1 MNSAHQILST
11 FRPRV
16 GFVMYRQISDF
27 VRDLIRNGQLAE
39 NFRMPGQ
46 RELSELWSAD
56 QYTVNKALNLLVKEG
71 LLQKSQGVGTFVRP
85 KEQKISRVGIY
96 LARPY
101 SLDKL
106 DYYSHL
112 LFMLKTILDHR
123 KIGCSFFYDPRPEF
137 EQKPEVPSDLAA
149 AIKNHEIDGLIG
161 VKINDITGEWI
172 HDLKIPVVVGNN
184 RLRPHVVA
192 NDFNTVCAN
201 ILQWAHD
208 NHIRSLGC
216 ITPSLI
222 EPWREEKNLS
232 VSLLDALR
240 KSNLEFRDEWFI
252 TPEHYIYDDTG
263 EEFAKSA
270 ALQFFEL
277 DRLPEALLI
286 YPDIVAQVAL
296 QNIPKEKIPPP
307 EKFKL
312 LLHRNREL
320 PYHSW
325 YPCSWLEF
333 SIQEFAQALIDS
345 LLNYQNEAADQP
357 RMVNL
362 KVVAN

>member
-11 FRPRV
+11 FQPRV

-27 VRDLIRNGQLAE
+27 VRDLIQRGQLAE

-46 RELSELWSAD
+46 RELSELWGAD

-85 KEQKISRVGIY
+85 KAQKISRVGIY

-123 KIGCSFFYDPRPEF
+123 RIGCSFFYDPRSEF
-137 EQKPEVPSDLAA
+137 EQKPEVPPDLAA

-161 VKINDITGEWI
+161 IKTNDISAKWI
-172 HDLKIPVVVGNN
+172 YDVGIPVVAGNN

-192 NDFNTVCAN
+192 NDFQAGCAN
-201 ILQWAHD
+201 ILQWAHEK
-208 NHIRSLGC
+208 HIRSLGF
-216 ITPSLI
+216 ISSSLI
-222 EPWREEKNLS
+222 EPWKQEKNLS

-240 KSNLEFRDEWFI
+240 KSDLEFREEWFI
-252 TPEHYIYDDTG
+252 TPERYIYDDAVDD
-263 EEFAKSA
+263 FARNA
-270 ALQFFEL
+270 VRRFFAL
-277 DRLPEALLI
+277 DRLPDALLI
-286 YPDIVAQVAL
+286 YPDIVVQVAL

-345 LLNYQNEAADQP
+345 LLNYRNEAADQP
-357 RMVNL
+357 RKVNL
-362 KVVAN
+362 NVVSN